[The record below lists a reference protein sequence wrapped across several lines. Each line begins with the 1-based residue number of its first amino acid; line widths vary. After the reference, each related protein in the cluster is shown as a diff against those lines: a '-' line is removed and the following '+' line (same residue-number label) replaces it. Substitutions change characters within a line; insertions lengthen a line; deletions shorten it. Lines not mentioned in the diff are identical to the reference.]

1 MMPTSVTP
9 EQCRVAKQEMVKA
22 VQQGISAKA
31 TIDRCSVLMH
41 RTTVYRLLKRVQS
54 EGEGALSDG
63 RHGHPVKLR
72 GEALALV
79 REHCQANSCVSS
91 SVVQRLLQERFSPCI
106 SVSQLNRVRASLGLS
121 RQLLPRE
128 KKAQKR
134 LG

>member
-1 MMPTSVTP
+1 MMPTGVTT
-9 EQCRVAKQEMVKA
+9 EQCRAAKKEMVKA
-22 VQQGISAKA
+22 VQQGISAKV
-31 TIDRCSVLMH
+31 TIDRCSALMH

-79 REHCQANSCVSS
+79 REHCQTNSCVSS
-91 SVVQRLLQERFSPCI
+91 FVVQRLLQERFSLCM

-121 RQLLPRE
+121 RKLVSRE
-128 KKAQKR
+128 KKP
-134 LG
+134 